1 MPHRTGAGHGSLP
14 AAITPGAPMAGSAA
28 RCGPWRGAGLAAI
41 ALVVSSVAMGALAP
55 TALASP
61 SPAAPPPSALPGP
74 PWLQRLIGQLR
85 AQPPGN
91 PPRTVWRYRYRGQ
104 VVYYLPP
111 QCCDQ
116 MSVLFDAGGT
126 VIGAPDGGLSGRGDG
141 RAGDFHAQR
150 REGLLLW
157 RDPRGMGSP

>member
-1 MPHRTGAGHGSLP
+1 
-14 AAITPGAPMAGSAA
+14 MAGSAA
-28 RCGPWRGAGLAAI
+28 RCGPLRGAGLAA
-41 ALVVSSVAMGALAP
+41 ATLMVSSLALGALAP

-61 SPAAPPPSALPGP
+61 AAP
-74 PWLQRLIGQLR
+74 PWLQRLIGQLK

-91 PPRTVWRYRYRGQ
+91 PPQTVWRYRYRGQ

-116 MSVLFDAGGT
+116 MSTLFDAEGR
-126 VIGAPDGGLSGRGDG
+126 VIAAPDGGLTGRGDG
-141 RAGDFHAQR
+141 RAGDFHERR

-157 RDPRGMGSP
+157 RDLR

>member
-1 MPHRTGAGHGSLP
+1 
-14 AAITPGAPMAGSAA
+14 MAGSAA
-28 RCGPWRGAGLAAI
+28 RCGPLRGAGLAAA
-41 ALVVSSVAMGALAP
+41 ALMVSSLALGALAP

-61 SPAAPPPSALPGP
+61 AAP
-74 PWLQRLIGQLR
+74 PWLQRLIGQLK

-91 PPRTVWRYRYRGQ
+91 PPQTVWRYRYRGQ

-116 MSVLFDAGGT
+116 MSTLFDAEGR
-126 VIGAPDGGLSGRGDG
+126 VIAAPDGGLTGRGDG
-141 RAGDFHAQR
+141 RAGDFHELR

-157 RDPRGMGSP
+157 RDPR